1 MNLMEVNVKQTT
13 SPPIKSIAWQ
23 KGLLGLGL
31 LLLFGLTVVAI
42 HELFTQEFVGAN
54 DFYPRWKGAQ
64 MYWLEGH
71 DPYSQATT
79 EAIQQDMYGRLA
91 LPHEDQVLFVYPFY
105 TIFLLLPLVSLP
117 YSWVQ
122 AIWLT
127 VVTASLVGGVLL
139 TLSYLGWRPPLWLL
153 ALSMVWTVTF
163 YSSVRTII
171 LGQFA
176 GPVFLGL
183 VGCLW
188 LLKNERDGWAGLIL
202 VLATLK
208 PQMSYLF
215 IPALLLWAWG
225 QRRWYFM
232 ASFAGWLSAFVLL
245 SFWLS
250 PRWLIS
256 FAEQVL
262 YYPDYTAIGAP
273 VWIIT
278 QYYFPVLGQPGEWIL
293 SLLLIGYMLYLWR
306 QLPDVSLDTPAF
318 LYTLSIT
325 ILVTNMVVTRTG
337 TTNYVMLYL
346 PLFWLLQTIA
356 ARWRRGEVGVVLFY
370 GLSLAGFW
378 VLFLTTIEGNFENPI
393 MYLPMSI
400 GLLLAL
406 VAGRHWLQQ
415 TPHLSGESVREAS

>member
-1 MNLMEVNVKQTT
+1 LKQTDIPAGSQT
-13 SPPIKSIAWQ
+13 VWQ
-23 KGLLGLGL
+23 KGLVGLGL
-31 LLLFGLTVVAI
+31 LLLFGLTIIAF

-79 EAIQQDMYGRLA
+79 EAIQRDMYGRLA
-91 LPHEDQVLFVYPFY
+91 LPDEDQVLFVYPFY

-127 VVTASLVGGVLL
+127 LVTASLLGGVML
-139 TLSYLGWRPPLWLL
+139 TLSYLDWRPPLWLL
-153 ALSMVWTVTF
+153 ALTLIWTVTY
-163 YSSVRTII
+163 YSSARTII

-183 VGCLW
+183 IGCLW
-188 LLKNERDGWAGLIL
+188 ALKKERDGWAGLLL

-215 IPALLLWAWG
+215 IPALLLWALG
-225 QRRWYFM
+225 QRRWYFIG
-232 ASFAGWLSAFVLL
+232 SFAGSLSVFILL
-245 SFWLS
+245 SFLLS
-250 PRWLIS
+250 PRWPIG

-262 YYPDYTAIGAP
+262 YYPDYTEIGAP

-278 QYYFPVLGQPGEWIL
+278 HYYFPALGRPVEWLL

-306 QLPDVSLDTPAF
+306 QLPYVAVDSTPF

-325 ILVTNMVVTRTG
+325 MLVTNMVVTRTG
-337 TTNYVMLYL
+337 TTNYVMLYI
-346 PLFWLLQTIA
+346 PLFWLLYLVA
-356 ARWRRGEVGVVLFY
+356 SRWRWGRWGVALFY
-370 GLSLAGFW
+370 GASLAGFW
-378 VLFLTTIEGNFENPI
+378 LLFLTTIAGNFENPI
-393 MYLPMSI
+393 MYLPLSI
-400 GLLLAL
+400 GLLTAL
-406 VAGRHWLQQ
+406 LVGRKWVQRE
-415 TPHLSGESVREAS
+415 PFLSSETAHET